1 MFNNGFLSME
11 EAEERMRK
19 HIKDAEDYKL
29 YKQLGHTQGFGT
41 WVVVLIIL
49 IVASW
54 LIVFIFMILLLVS
67 QIFWELSEGS
77 AY

>member
-41 WVVVLIIL
+41 WVVVLIVL
-49 IVASW
+49 IVAA
-54 LIVFIFMILLLVS
+54 IIL
-67 QIFWELSEGS
+67 F
-77 AY
+77 